1 MRHCAHKVSLNC
13 SSKDWESLSTAK
25 QKEWKGER
33 RKKVWFP
40 AWVWCVCM
48 HVCVRGSRGGRSGST
63 FVCISSHNRKCLTAS
78 PSQWLRFC
86 FPPPVHFFP
95 WGVPLEDRDREDECP
110 FVTICPW
117 TVVRA
122 THAPRNLPAH
132 APCYT
137 VWIIIMVK
145 SHSRCC
151 IDIRHHAHM
160 RDTTNSA
167 LFPF

>member
-13 SSKDWESLSTAK
+13 CSKDWESLSTAK

-48 HVCVRGSRGGRSGST
+48 HVCEGESEGGGQEAHLYAFPLITGSAWQLPLHNGFASASRLQ
-63 FVCISSHNRKCLTAS
+63 CI
-78 PSQWLRFC
+78 
-86 FPPPVHFFP
+86 FFP

-117 TVVRA
+117 TVVSA
-122 THAPRNLPAH
+122 THAPQNLPAH
-132 APCYT
+132 APCIYMNHYHDK
-137 VWIIIMVK
+137 V
-145 SHSRCC
+145 SQ
-151 IDIRHHAHM
+151 
-160 RDTTNSA
+160 
-167 LFPF
+167 